1 MKKKIKIIYKIKQDS
16 LDKQDG
22 IVAIVSFAEPL
33 DPIKI
38 PIEDLK
44 KFGAKKEI
52 KLKCEKIQVAD
63 EFAIEYIAEI
73 TEGQLK
79 ELLDF

>member
-22 IVAIVSFAEPL
+22 IVAIVSFAEPI
-33 DPIKI
+33 DTTKI
-38 PIEDLK
+38 SIEDLHK
-44 KFGAKKEI
+44 YGTKKEI
-52 KLKCEKIQVAD
+52 KLKCKKLQVSN
-63 EFAIEYIAEI
+63 EMAIEYIAEI
-73 TEGQLK
+73 NEEQLK